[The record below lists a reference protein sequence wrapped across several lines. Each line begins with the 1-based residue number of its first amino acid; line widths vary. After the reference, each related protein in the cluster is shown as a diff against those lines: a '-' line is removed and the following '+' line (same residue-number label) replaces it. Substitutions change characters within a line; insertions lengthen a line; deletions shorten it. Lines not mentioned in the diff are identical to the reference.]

1 MPLSV
6 VGPSTPQFH
15 ERLWDSPSSL
25 LFSLAASLNTAK
37 FVPLPS

>member
-15 ERLWDSPSSL
+15 ERLWDSPSL